1 MMQGQFVLVHLAVDV
16 GQGQVDLLVA
26 RLKGKQ
32 IFQTRNGL
40 NVLSI
45 ARKDLG
51 FSQLQPQTLGVQAD
65 GVVMNLLSLSQRTP
79 FEVVLDEHLQVV
91 VVKKLGIPSSH
102 HGFKSLDE
110 REHLLFFLMWA
121 SFVLHAR
128 SKYAANVGRKVE
140 AVADFE
146 QVSWKNA
153 QRGLPRHGYLAS
165 M

>member
-51 FSQLQPQTLGVQAD
+51 FSQLQA
-65 GVVMNLLSLSQRTP
+65 
-79 FEVVLDEHLQVV
+79 
-91 VVKKLGIPSSH
+91 
-102 HGFKSLDE
+102 
-110 REHLLFFLMWA
+110 
-121 SFVLHAR
+121 
-128 SKYAANVGRKVE
+128 
-140 AVADFE
+140 
-146 QVSWKNA
+146 
-153 QRGLPRHGYLAS
+153 
-165 M
+165 